1 MCFLL
6 FTAIIFDLVSVV
18 CARFIL
24 VGAEKKSG
32 GIKFCPWGRT
42 DKRGGVENLII
53 PRERGRNV

>member
-1 MCFLL
+1 MCVLL

-24 VGAEKKSG
+24 AGAEKKFMESRKKIR

-42 DKRGGVENLII
+42 DKRGGRK
-53 PRERGRNV
+53 PYYT